1 MSTTRYSLSVA
12 TTLVIANMVG
22 TGVFTSLG
30 YQVGPIPSSFAILLL
45 WAVGGVVAW
54 CGALCY
60 AELATR
66 LQQSGGE
73 YLFLGKI
80 LHPSLGFLSGWI
92 SLVVG
97 FAGAVSAVALAIGA
111 YAEEFTG
118 LPEQLIAVI
127 CIVVVSAVHLLGVR
141 TGGITQNILTGIKI
155 ALILFFCLAPFFLG
169 QSLQNPFAFET
180 AELDLVW
187 TPEWAVSLVFVMYAY
202 SGWNA
207 SAYIAGNLENPSR
220 NIPRSL
226 LLGTLVV
233 LVIYVSLNA
242 MFLAVASHAEL
253 KDQNDIGN
261 VVAIKLLGDET
272 GRLFS
277 LIFSLALLSTLSA
290 MTIAGPRVGEAMG
303 ADYPKLRVLSI
314 LNDRGMPWV
323 AIAIQAGWA
332 VLLVLVSSFKEIIQY
347 ISVSLSWFT
356 FLTVIAL
363 MVLRRREGRRP
374 GVFNTPLYPIPAIIF
389 LVATAWM
396 VYYMTIS
403 EPKVILYSLIT
414 IASGFGVYLSI
425 QKSTHKE

>member
-1 MSTTRYSLSVA
+1 MTTTTRYTVSVA

-45 WAVGGVVAW
+45 WIIGGVVAL

-118 LPEQLIAVI
+118 LPEQLIAII
-127 CIVVVSAVHLLGVR
+127 CILAVSAVHLLGVR
-141 TGGITQNILTGIKI
+141 TGGITQNILTSIKI
-155 ALILFFCLAPFFLG
+155 LLILFFCLSPFFLT
-169 QSLQNPFAFET
+169 QSLSNPFAFESS
-180 AELDLVW
+180 ELNLVW

-207 SAYIAGNLENPSR
+207 SAYIAGNLDNPSR

-226 LLGTLVV
+226 LLGTMVV

-261 VVAIKLLGDET
+261 VVAIKLLGEET

-277 LIFSLALLSTLSA
+277 MVFSLALLSTLSA

-303 ADYPKLRVLSI
+303 VDYPKLRLLSVLNGS
-314 LNDRGMPWV
+314 GMPWV
-323 AIAIQAGWA
+323 AIAIQAAWA

-356 FLTVIAL
+356 FLTVLAL
-363 MVLRRREGRRP
+363 MVLRRREGPRS
-374 GVFNTPLYPIPAIIF
+374 GVFSTPWYPIPALIF
-389 LVATAWM
+389 LAATGWM

-403 EPKVILYSLIT
+403 EPKVIIYSIATIT
-414 IASGFGVYLSI
+414 SGFGVYLLVRKPSI
-425 QKSTHKE
+425 E